1 MNGSAKWVIGV
12 LGIVITL
19 TLVVDAMQTSD
30 IAENSRCAVEASE
43 RSARNEV
50 REEVHYGELKALI
63 AENKRIMLRIE
74 DKLDD

>member
-1 MNGSAKWVIGV
+1 MNGAAKWVVGI

-19 TLVVDAMQTSD
+19 TLVVDAMQTAD
-30 IAENSRCAVEASE
+30 IDENSRCAAEASE

-50 REEVHYGELKALI
+50 REQAHYDELKALI

-74 DKLDD
+74 DKLSG